1 MTKDKIKLKDL
12 AEDLKIPRQE
22 LLGTA
27 REMNLAVRSVQ
38 GSVTPE
44 EADKLRRHYEK
55 IRQADKDQKQVIVR
69 HRRNAAPADGAGAK
83 PAPRERAADGGRPQ
97 RAPAQRPAKQEP
109 AAAARVISRPEE
121 ASPVKVPAARI
132 ITPAPQAGTA
142 AQPQPK
148 PEAEAGAQPAPA
160 AAPAA
165 RIVAPAPQKD
175 AKPKP
180 RPAQASEQQED
191 GASPRV
197 RIISRP
203 SPSARRD
210 RPAGGQREG
219 GQRDGGDS
227 RGPRTRT
234 PGGRPSGGFRSSSMG
249 GGQGGSM
256 GGMDFGGEQPTDT
269 RSKKKRNGVPDQRFR
284 ASSGGA

>member
-97 RAPAQRPAKQEP
+97 RAP
-109 AAAARVISRPEE
+109 
-121 ASPVKVPAARI
+121 
-132 ITPAPQAGTA
+132 
-142 AQPQPK
+142 
-148 PEAEAGAQPAPA
+148 
-160 AAPAA
+160 
-165 RIVAPAPQKD
+165 
-175 AKPKP
+175 
-180 RPAQASEQQED
+180 
-191 GASPRV
+191 
-197 RIISRP
+197 
-203 SPSARRD
+203 
-210 RPAGGQREG
+210 
-219 GQRDGGDS
+219 
-227 RGPRTRT
+227 
-234 PGGRPSGGFRSSSMG
+234 
-249 GGQGGSM
+249 
-256 GGMDFGGEQPTDT
+256 
-269 RSKKKRNGVPDQRFR
+269 
-284 ASSGGA
+284 

>member
-203 SPSARRD
+203 P
-210 RPAGGQREG
+210 RPAGR
-219 GQRDGGDS
+219 
-227 RGPRTRT
+227 
-234 PGGRPSGGFRSSSMG
+234 
-249 GGQGGSM
+249 
-256 GGMDFGGEQPTDT
+256 
-269 RSKKKRNGVPDQRFR
+269 R
-284 ASSGGA
+284 AA